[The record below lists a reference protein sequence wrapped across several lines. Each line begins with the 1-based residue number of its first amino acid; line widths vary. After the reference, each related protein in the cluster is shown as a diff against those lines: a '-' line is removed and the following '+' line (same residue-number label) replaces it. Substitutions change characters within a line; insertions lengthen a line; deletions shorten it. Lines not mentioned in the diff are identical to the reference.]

1 MNGMNLRKKPVKN
14 MQKENDTNYRKSLT
28 ISTVS
33 ERIRADEKGD
43 EK

>member
-1 MNGMNLRKKPVKN
+1 LRKKPEKN
-14 MQKENDTNYRKSLT
+14 VQKENDTNYSKSLT